1 MQVSVVRSGSLFKHV
16 LGRLQARGGVY
27 MFCKTHVKLGGNT
40 AIMGTSL
47 VPMGTSSSLIFRLT
61 SVFCDT
67 DRKGPW
73 KIGEGVAFLDVDNI
87 WLDAVSEI

>member
-1 MQVSVVRSGSLFKHV
+1 MVRFFKHV

-27 MFCKTHVKLGGNT
+27 MFCKTHVKLGGNA

-47 VPMGTSSSLIFRLT
+47 VPIRTGSSLIFRLT

-67 DRKGPW
+67 DGKGLW
-73 KIGEGVAFLDVDNI
+73 TIGEGVAFWMWIIFGWMLFPKFDLKN
-87 WLDAVSEI
+87 